1 MKFNPKTVTLKNR
14 KEVRIRT
21 AEISDAENLLATLK
35 KYISDSAFIPKTSNE
50 IIITVEQERDWISSF
65 IQKDNSLLL
74 VAEFENEIIGNI
86 DLTGNPRI
94 MMQHTAIIGMGM
106 LTDWRNVGLGTLNRL
121 FMAAELLHLNKEDWH
136 GLRLGLVEELEA
148 HLHPQAQ
155 MQVIEALQK
164 HDQIQII
171 LSTHSPNLASKVRLE
186 NS

>member
-50 IIITVEQERDWISSF
+50 IISTVEQERDWISSF

-106 LTDWRNVGLGTLNRL
+106 LTDWRNVGLGTE
-121 FMAAELLHLNKEDWH
+121 FMKSSIDWAKENPMLELLLLQVYCENISAIYLYKKMGFKENGIVENYFKNGAEYHDN
-136 GLRLGLVEELEA
+136 LMMSLV
-148 HLHPQAQ
+148 
-155 MQVIEALQK
+155 VK
-164 HDQIQII
+164 
-171 LSTHSPNLASKVRLE
+171 
-186 NS
+186 